1 MKTRREFLALLG
13 IAGVGL
19 NAPAYG
25 QRWPEKPVRV
35 IVPFSAGGL
44 TDGIARLVSQ
54 RLAENLGQP
63 FVIEN
68 MSGGAGTIAARTVV
82 RAPADGY
89 TLFVASLTQI
99 GVLPAI
105 EDVSYDPIKDFAP
118 VSNVAS
124 TPFVLMVH
132 PSFPAT
138 SLKEFVEHV
147 RANPGKLAYG
157 SAGAGSVSHLA
168 MALLLKRADI
178 SMIHVPYRGGS
189 QVIPDL
195 VAGHVTAYFGN
206 RTDAVPQAKAGTVR
220 LLAVADDRRSS
231 QFAEVPTVIESG
243 YPGFRAITWNGMMV
257 PASTPKPIVE
267 QLAREVQ
274 RIVKEPAFAGKA
286 ADFGLDLIGDGPDEF
301 ASTIAADVPLW
312 AEAVAVAGA
321 RRQ

>member
-1 MKTRREFLALLG
+1 MTTRRGFMGLLT
-13 IAGVGL
+13 IAAFGL
-19 NAPAYG
+19 DGRAHA

-54 RLAENLGQP
+54 RLAENLGQA

-68 MSGGAGTIAARTVV
+68 MTGGAGTIAARTVA

-89 TLFVASLTQI
+89 TIFLASLTQI

-105 EDVSYDPIKDFAP
+105 EDVAYDPVKDFAP

-132 PSFPAT
+132 PSFQART
-138 SLKEFVEHV
+138 LSEFVDHV
-147 RANPGKLAYG
+147 RAHPGKLAYG

-168 MALLLKRADI
+168 MALLLKRAGLD
-178 SMIHVPYRGGS
+178 MIHVPYRGGS
-189 QVIPDL
+189 QVVPDL
-195 VAGHVTAYFGN
+195 VAGHVTSYFGN
-206 RTDAVPQAKAGTVR
+206 RTDAVPQARAGTVR
-220 LLAVADDRRSS
+220 LLAVADDRRSD
-231 QFAEVPTVIESG
+231 QFPDVPTVIESG
-243 YPGFRAITWNGMMV
+243 YPGFRAITWNGLMV
-257 PASTPKPIVE
+257 PAATPKPIID

-274 RIVKEPAFAGKA
+274 RIVKEPAFLEKA
-286 ADFGLDLIGDGPDEF
+286 ANFGLDLIGDTPQEF
-301 ASTIAADVPLW
+301 AATIAADVPLW

>member
-1 MKTRREFLALLG
+1 MTSISRVSGSIYILDRQEVMTTRRGFMGLLT
-13 IAGVGL
+13 IAAFGL
-19 NAPAYG
+19 DGRAHA

-54 RLAENLGQP
+54 RLAENLDQA

-68 MSGGAGTIAARTVV
+68 MAGGAGTIAARTVA

-89 TLFVASLTQI
+89 TIFLASLTQI

-105 EDVSYDPIKDFAP
+105 EDVAYDPVKDFAP

-132 PSFPAT
+132 PSFPART
-138 SLKEFVEHV
+138 LSEFVDHV
-147 RANPGKLAYG
+147 RAHRGKLAYG

-168 MALLLKRADI
+168 MALLLKRADL

-195 VAGHVTAYFGN
+195 VAG
-206 RTDAVPQAKAGTVR
+206 
-220 LLAVADDRRSS
+220 
-231 QFAEVPTVIESG
+231 
-243 YPGFRAITWNGMMV
+243 
-257 PASTPKPIVE
+257 
-267 QLAREVQ
+267 
-274 RIVKEPAFAGKA
+274 
-286 ADFGLDLIGDGPDEF
+286 
-301 ASTIAADVPLW
+301 
-312 AEAVAVAGA
+312 
-321 RRQ
+321 